1 MSLPVTVGNLAAQNC
16 CGSKARRG
24 RENERESLEGHE
36 NPCTDP
42 PEAVTNLDP
51 SMPSAALSLPAFQ
64 AKHSV
69 QQPP

>member
-1 MSLPVTVGNLAAQNC
+1 MTLPVTVGNLAAQNC

-24 RENERESLEGHE
+24 RENERETLEGHE
-36 NPCTDP
+36 NPCTDAS
-42 PEAVTNLDP
+42 EAVTNLDS